1 LPQRGR
7 RDTVGHVVIIIIEKD
22 SEQAAMPKG
31 GRREGAGRKP
41 GIPNRRHQVTAADI
55 GHDGYMPIEYMLSL
69 MRDERAEANR
79 RDAMAIQAAAYLH
92 PRLAAVAT
100 SNANGN
106 GPNGDVNIV
115 QIFAVPRGARV
126 DVKDGSVITIDGE
139 STELSSIEP
148 YQPTPGLD
156 AMPQLPPPVE
166 QDVLKVEP
174 ISEPEPDNITPLS
187 AWRRR
192 DEP

>member
-1 LPQRGR
+1 MAH
-7 RDTVGHVVIIIIEKD
+7 GH
-22 SEQAAMPKG
+22 G
-31 GRREGAGRKP
+31 GRREGSGRKA
-41 GIPNRRHQVTAADI
+41 GIPNKRHQVTAADI
-55 GHDGYMPIEYMLSL
+55 GHNGYMPIEYMLAL

-79 RDAMAIQAAAYLH
+79 RDQMAVQAAAYLH

-126 DVKDGSVITIDGE
+126 DIKDGSVVTIDGE
-139 STELSSIEP
+139 VTELKSIAP
-148 YQPTPGLD
+148 YDPTPGLD
-156 AMPQLPPPVE
+156 AMPQLSPPVE

-192 DEP
+192 DVPD